1 MTSNRLLEAP
11 IPVPGAPA
19 HWGELYGSS
28 PALAVAELAAGA
40 PGPVL
45 LVAGSSRDAVRLHTE
60 LAFYAAR
67 DVPVRSLPGHE
78 TLPYDPFSPHP
89 DIVSERLETLAA
101 LPGLKRGVIVVA
113 AEALLQ
119 RLPPRSYVDAHSFV
133 IRRGERIDLPA
144 FRARLA
150 AAGYANVG
158 QVMAHG
164 EFAIRGSIIDLFPMG
179 CDAPYRLD
187 LFDDEIESI
196 RLFDP
201 ESQRSGDPLEE
212 VRLLPAREFPTTPEA
227 VKGFRQ
233 RWRARFEGDPMRSPV
248 YRFVSEGIAPAGIEY
263 WLPLFFDGLESVFD
277 YLPRDSV
284 VVDAAGLDVATATL
298 QASMTSRDRCC
309 RRPTC
314 TSIRP
319 RCVPRWMAGVASWP
333 QPSRSNRLA
342 PPSASATSAPT
353 GRPP

>member
-11 IPVPGAPA
+11 IPVPDAPA

-28 PALAVAELAAGA
+28 LALAVAELAAGA

-60 LAFYAAR
+60 VAFYAGR

-201 ESQRSGDPLEE
+201 ESS
-212 VRLLPAREFPTTPEA
+212 
-227 VKGFRQ
+227 
-233 RWRARFEGDPMRSPV
+233 
-248 YRFVSEGIAPAGIEY
+248 
-263 WLPLFFDGLESVFD
+263 
-277 YLPRDSV
+277 
-284 VVDAAGLDVATATL
+284 
-298 QASMTSRDRCC
+298 
-309 RRPTC
+309 
-314 TSIRP
+314 
-319 RCVPRWMAGVASWP
+319 
-333 QPSRSNRLA
+333 
-342 PPSASATSAPT
+342 T
-353 GRPP
+353 GCGSTQTRHTE